1 MYHISWFWYNND
13 SKLETQKK
21 EILKETKE
29 YFEFYT
35 AKLYKDFLGMTQ
47 DDIQILKEKNEDH
60 GQRITNLEQEVE
72 ALTIS

>member
-47 DDIQILKEKNEDH
+47 DDIQILKEKNEDL